1 MYESVQWAEQ
11 MEGGDMGT
19 SWSLFLG
26 LDAKVAINRE
36 GEESRKTEVLSLR
49 NLGDWTN
56 NT

>member
-26 LDAKVAINRE
+26 PDAKVAINRE